1 MKKIMLFG
9 IAGLIFCCCNSMKQ
23 YNTNENC
30 RTAIRHIP
38 SFSEIPEDILRNIE
52 KMGNDDS
59 EIINKYE
66 AEYLNFIFLED
77 RDNFDFF
84 EKKVGFIMSSSKKN
98 KKHYFQEERNRYLD
112 NLDPSFGQLFI
123 FNEIQ
128 KEKYGYDA
136 AIVYWCKFMKTPDEV
151 IMILKGR

>member
-1 MKKIMLFG
+1 MLFG

-84 EKKVGFIMSSSKKN
+84 ERPNQSRS
-98 KKHYFQEERNRYLD
+98 
-112 NLDPSFGQLFI
+112 
-123 FNEIQ
+123 
-128 KEKYGYDA
+128 
-136 AIVYWCKFMKTPDEV
+136 T
-151 IMILKGR
+151 